1 MKDYYKIL
9 EVNEN
14 ASKEVIEKAYKVLV
28 KKYHPDMQNSNS
40 SLKILDINE
49 AYSVLSDDNLKE
61 KYDREL
67 QIEREKEYLN
77 NYVETDY
84 SRIYKEKE
92 KQIYQNENENEKKKF
107 FNSKTD
113 KSYEGIVDI
122 FKEIIK
128 FDNKL
133 KGKYSLKN
141 INVLILILSI
151 LIVVFIGLV
160 MYCIP
165 FTRQWLIYLFPLLK
179 NIN

>member
-28 KKYHPDMQNSNS
+28 KRYHPDIQNSNS
-40 SLKILDINE
+40 GSNLKILDVNE
-49 AYSVLSDDNLKE
+49 AYSVLSDDYLKE
-61 KYDREL
+61 KYDRER
-67 QIEREKEYLN
+67 QIEKEKKIAN

-92 KQIYQNENENEKKKF
+92 KNIYQNDKKSIN
-107 FNSKTD
+107 FNSKKD
-113 KSYEGIVDI
+113 DSYEGILELL
-122 FKEIIK
+122 KEMMK
-128 FDNKL
+128 FDFKF
-133 KGKYSLKN
+133 KGKYSIKKIN
-141 INVLILILSI
+141 ILVLILSI
-151 LIVVFIGLV
+151 LIVVFIGLA

-165 FTRQWLIYLFPLLK
+165 YTRQWIIYLFPLLK